1 MAETA
6 SPAILTAPSGE
17 DVILAEPTET
27 TSEPAQPVVDDY
39 ACETLYIQNLNE
51 KIKPEGV
58 LEMLY
63 FLCMCDHIYCSHER
77 IFAWTI
83 QGLWRGY

>member
-1 MAETA
+1 MEETA
-6 SPAILTAPSGE
+6 SPAILTAPNGE
-17 DVILAEPTET
+17 DVILAEPTPT

-51 KIKPEGV
+51 KIKPEGA

-63 FLCMCDHIYCSHER
+63 FLYLCAHIYRSHES

-83 QGLWRGY
+83 QGLWRGS